1 MNFLDREKLSVFVLE
16 KNMIDTS
23 KSKSDE
29 QQKAEI
35 IIGDRVEE
43 YLACPLKRNER
54 VVLAEG
60 VHIVPDLYSE
70 QDRIV
75 GEIFAHIGS
84 LKVGQQ
90 HKISQDILKMLLLEK
105 IKGAKYRKMI
115 IIVDEK
121 IEEYLKGKSFIAESI
136 RQFGMEIKKI
146 DLSDENYEKIMNAQK
161 RQVMVNETDF

>member
-1 MNFLDREKLSVFVLE
+1 
-16 KNMIDTS
+16 MIDTS

-43 YLACPLKRNER
+43 YLACSLKRNER
-54 VVLAEG
+54 VVLTEG

-70 QDRIV
+70 KDRIV

-105 IKGAKYRKMI
+105 IKGVKYRKMI
-115 IIVDEK
+115 VIVDNI

-136 RQFGMEIKKI
+136 RQFGIEIKKI
-146 DLSDENYEKIMNAQK
+146 DLPDEDHEKIVNAQK
-161 RQVMVNETDF
+161 RQIMVNNLEDF

>member
-1 MNFLDREKLSVFVLE
+1 
-16 KNMIDTS
+16 MIDTS

-35 IIGDRVEE
+35 IIGNRVEKE
-43 YLACPLKRNER
+43 LSCSLKRNEK
-54 VVLAEG
+54 VVLSEEI
-60 VHIVPDLYSE
+60 HIVPDLYSE

-84 LKVGQQ
+84 IKVGQK

-105 IKGAKYRKMI
+105 IKGVKYRKMI

-121 IEEYLKGKSFIAESI
+121 IEEYLKGKSFMAESI
-136 RQFGMEIKKI
+136 RQFGIEIKKVDI
-146 DLSDENYEKIMNAQK
+146 PDETYENIMHAQK
-161 RQVMVNETDF
+161 RQVMVNEADC

>member
-1 MNFLDREKLSVFVLE
+1 
-16 KNMIDTS
+16 MIDTS

-35 IIGDRVEE
+35 SIGNCVEKE
-43 YLACPLKRNER
+43 LSYPLKRNER

-70 QDRIV
+70 KDRIV

-105 IKGAKYRKMI
+105 IKGVKYRKMLV
-115 IIVDEK
+115 IVDDT

-136 RQFGMEIKKI
+136 RQFGIEIRII
-146 DLSDENYEKIMNAQK
+146 DLPDEIHEIVLKAQR
-161 RQVMVNETDF
+161 RQVMVNKDGF

>member
-1 MNFLDREKLSVFVLE
+1 
-16 KNMIDTS
+16 MIDTS

-35 IIGDRVEE
+35 IIGDCVEE

-54 VVLAEG
+54 IVLTEG

-84 LKVGQQ
+84 LKIGQQ

-105 IKGAKYRKMI
+105 TKGIKYRKMLV
-115 IIVDEK
+115 IVDDK
-121 IEEYLKGKSFIAESI
+121 MEEYLKGKSFIAESI
-136 RQFGMEIKKI
+136 RQFGIEIKKI
-146 DLSDENYEKIMNAQK
+146 DLLDETYEAVLNAQR
-161 RQVMVNETDF
+161 RQVMVNEFDMGKYSEK

>member
-1 MNFLDREKLSVFVLE
+1 
-16 KNMIDTS
+16 MIDTS

-54 VVLAEG
+54 VVLTEG

-70 QDRIV
+70 KDRIV
-75 GEIFAHIGS
+75 GEIFVHIGF

-90 HKISQDILKMLLLEK
+90 HKISQDILKMLLLER
-105 IKGAKYRKMI
+105 IKGAKYRKMLV
-115 IIVDEK
+115 IVDDK

-136 RQFGMEIKKI
+136 RQFGIEIKKI
-146 DLSDENYEKIMNAQK
+146 ELPDEIYETVLNAQK
-161 RQVMVNETDF
+161 RQVMISKDDSRKKGK

>member
-1 MNFLDREKLSVFVLE
+1 
-16 KNMIDTS
+16 MIDTS

-121 IEEYLKGKSFIAESI
+121 IEEYLKGKSFIVESI

>member
-1 MNFLDREKLSVFVLE
+1 MR
-16 KNMIDTS
+16 DTS

-35 IIGDRVEE
+35 FIGDRVEE
-43 YLACPLKRNER
+43 ELSCPLKRNEK
-54 VVLAEG
+54 VVLSEG
-60 VHIVPDLYSE
+60 IHIVPDLYSE

-105 IKGAKYRKMI
+105 TKGIKYRKLLV
-115 IIVDEK
+115 IVDDK
-121 IEEYLKGKSFIAESI
+121 IEEYLKGKSFIAEGI
-136 RQFGMEIKKI
+136 RRFGIEIRKI
-146 DLSDENYEKIMNAQK
+146 DLPDELYETVLNAQR
-161 RQVMVNETDF
+161 RQVMVNEFDMRKYSEK

>member
-1 MNFLDREKLSVFVLE
+1 
-16 KNMIDTS
+16 MIDTS

-29 QQKAEI
+29 QQKAEN
-35 IIGDRVEE
+35 IIGNRVEE

-54 VVLAEG
+54 VVLTEG

-70 QDRIV
+70 KERIV

-105 IKGAKYRKMI
+105 VKGIKYRKMLV
-115 IIVDEK
+115 IVDDK

-136 RQFGMEIKKI
+136 RQFGIEIKRI
-146 DLSDENYEKIMNAQK
+146 DLLDETYNEIVNAQK
-161 RQVMVNETDF
+161 RQVMTNV

>member
-1 MNFLDREKLSVFVLE
+1 
-16 KNMIDTS
+16 MIDTS

-29 QQKAEI
+29 QQKVEI

-54 VVLAEG
+54 VVLTEG

-70 QDRIV
+70 KDRIV
-75 GEIFAHIGS
+75 GEIFAHIGF

-105 IKGAKYRKMI
+105 IKGVKYRKMI
-115 IIVDEK
+115 VIVDDT

-136 RQFGMEIKKI
+136 RQFGIEIKRI
-146 DLSDENYEKIMNAQK
+146 DLSNETYEEIVNAQK
-161 RQVMVNETDF
+161 RQVMANV

>member
-1 MNFLDREKLSVFVLE
+1 M
-16 KNMIDTS
+16 MDTS

-35 IIGDRVEE
+35 TIGDRVEE
-43 YLACPLKRNER
+43 YVACPLKRSER
-54 VVLAEG
+54 VVLTGG

-70 QDRIV
+70 KDRIV

-105 IKGAKYRKMI
+105 TKGVKYRKMI

-136 RQFGMEIKKI
+136 RQFGIEIKKI
-146 DLSDENYEKIMNAQK
+146 DLSAEEYEKIINAQK
-161 RQVMVNETDF
+161 RQVMVNETDC

>member
-1 MNFLDREKLSVFVLE
+1 
-16 KNMIDTS
+16 MIDTS

-35 IIGDRVEE
+35 SIGNCVEKE
-43 YLACPLKRNER
+43 LSCSLKRNER
-54 VVLAEG
+54 VVLTEG

-75 GEIFAHIGS
+75 GEIFTHIGS

-105 IKGAKYRKMI
+105 IKGVKYRKMI
-115 IIVDEK
+115 IVVDEK

-136 RQFGMEIKKI
+136 RQFGIEIKKI
-146 DLSDENYEKIMNAQK
+146 DLLDETYEAVLNAQR
-161 RQVMVNETDF
+161 RQVMVNGCKKIF

>member
-1 MNFLDREKLSVFVLE
+1 
-16 KNMIDTS
+16 MIDTS

-35 IIGDRVEE
+35 IIGNRVEE
-43 YLACPLKRNER
+43 ELSCLLKRNEK
-54 VVLAEG
+54 VVLSEG
-60 VHIVPDLYSE
+60 IHIVPDLYSE
-70 QDRIV
+70 KDRIV

-105 IKGAKYRKMI
+105 IKGVKYRKMLV
-115 IIVDEK
+115 IVDDT

-136 RQFGMEIKKI
+136 RQFGIEIRKI
-146 DLSDENYEKIMNAQK
+146 DLPDEIYEIVSKAQR
-161 RQVMVNETDF
+161 RQVMVNKDDF

>member
-1 MNFLDREKLSVFVLE
+1 
-16 KNMIDTS
+16 MIDTS
-23 KSKSDE
+23 KSKSGE

-54 VVLAEG
+54 VVLSEE

-70 QDRIV
+70 KDRIV

-105 IKGAKYRKMI
+105 TKGIKYRKLLV
-115 IIVDEK
+115 IVDDK

-136 RQFGMEIKKI
+136 RQFGIEIKKI
-146 DLSDENYEKIMNAQK
+146 ELLDETYKEIVNAQR

>member
-1 MNFLDREKLSVFVLE
+1 
-16 KNMIDTS
+16 MIDTS

-35 IIGDRVEE
+35 SIGNFVEKE
-43 YLACPLKRNER
+43 LSYPLKRNER
-54 VVLAEG
+54 VDLAEG

-70 QDRIV
+70 KDRIV

-105 IKGAKYRKMI
+105 IKGVKYRKI
-115 IIVDEK
+115 LVIVDDT

-136 RQFGMEIKKI
+136 RQFGIEIRKI
-146 DLSDENYEKIMNAQK
+146 DLPDEIYEIVSKEQR
-161 RQVMVNETDF
+161 RQVMVNKDDF

>member
-1 MNFLDREKLSVFVLE
+1 
-16 KNMIDTS
+16 MIDTS

-43 YLACPLKRNER
+43 YFACPLKRNER
-54 VVLAEG
+54 VVLSEG

-70 QDRIV
+70 KDRIV

-105 IKGAKYRKMI
+105 TKGVNYRKMI
-115 IIVDEK
+115 VIVDDT

-136 RQFGMEIKKI
+136 RQFGIEIKKI
-146 DLSDENYEKIMNAQK
+146 DLPDGTYESVVNAQK
-161 RQVMVNETDF
+161 RQFMVNEYDMRVEGI

>member
-1 MNFLDREKLSVFVLE
+1 
-16 KNMIDTS
+16 MIDTS

>member
-1 MNFLDREKLSVFVLE
+1 
-16 KNMIDTS
+16 MIDTS

-35 IIGDRVEE
+35 IIGNRVEKE
-43 YLACPLKRNER
+43 LSCSLKRNEK
-54 VVLAEG
+54 VVLSEEI
-60 VHIVPDLYSE
+60 HIVPDLYSE

-84 LKVGQQ
+84 IKVGQK

-105 IKGAKYRKMI
+105 IKGVKYRKMI

-121 IEEYLKGKSFIAESI
+121 IEEYLKGKSFMAESI
-136 RQFGMEIKKI
+136 RQFGIEIKKV
-146 DLSDENYEKIMNAQK
+146 DLPDETYENIMHAQK
-161 RQVMVNETDF
+161 RQVMVNEADC

>member
-1 MNFLDREKLSVFVLE
+1 
-16 KNMIDTS
+16 MIDTS

-35 IIGDRVEE
+35 IIGDCVEE
-43 YLACPLKRNER
+43 ELSCPLKRNEK
-54 VVLAEG
+54 VVLSEG
-60 VHIVPDLYSE
+60 IYIVPDLYSE
-70 QDRIV
+70 QDKIV

-105 IKGAKYRKMI
+105 TKGIKYRKMLV
-115 IIVDEK
+115 IVDDK

-136 RQFGMEIKKI
+136 RQFGIETKKI

-161 RQVMVNETDF
+161 RQVMVIETDL

>member
-1 MNFLDREKLSVFVLE
+1 MSVFVLE

-35 IIGDRVEE
+35 IIGNRVEE

-70 QDRIV
+70 KNRIV
-75 GEIFAHIGS
+75 GEIFVHIGS

-105 IKGAKYRKMI
+105 IKGVKYRK
-115 IIVDEK
+115 IIVIVDDK
-121 IEEYLKGKSFIAESI
+121 IAEYLKGKSFIAESI
-136 RQFGMEIKKI
+136 KQFGIEIKKV
-146 DLSDENYEKIMNAQK
+146 DLPDETYENIMHAQK
-161 RQVMVNETDF
+161 RQVMVNEADV

>member
-1 MNFLDREKLSVFVLE
+1 
-16 KNMIDTS
+16 MIDTS

-35 IIGDRVEE
+35 SIGNCVEKE
-43 YLACPLKRNER
+43 LSCPLKRNER

-70 QDRIV
+70 KDRIV
-75 GEIFAHIGS
+75 GEVFAHIGS

-105 IKGAKYRKMI
+105 IKGVKYRKMLV
-115 IIVDEK
+115 IVDDT

-136 RQFGMEIKKI
+136 RQFGIEIRKI
-146 DLSDENYEKIMNAQK
+146 DLPDEIYEIVSKAQR
-161 RQVMVNETDF
+161 RQVMVNKDDF